1 MHDGTAV
8 GISLKFREGETMDNE
23 DGLVDGASDGA
34 SVGFKI
40 NSKVSMDVG
49 MHD

>member
-1 MHDGTAV
+1 MMGCTMEQLLASRL
-8 GISLKFREGETMDNE
+8 SLEKVRQWIMKI
-23 DGLVDGASDGA
+23 DGASDGA